1 MPKLTEK
8 KKVLKIIKTC
18 NLYLCFLVVG
28 MNIAVTGP
36 TLLDLKNLVNTDMEH
51 IAFIYTARST
61 GYLIGSLTGGIL
73 FDVLTRKQIVLTIF
87 NFCAALAI
95 LGIPWSRSITVLIV
109 LMTGN
114 GMSLGILDTGG
125 NVCCLNLWGKDSGP
139 FYQALHF
146 TFGLGALIAP
156 LIAAPF
162 LGDYESENLE
172 LDFNN
177 SSTIFDNTTIQN
189 RTQSFFRNSSLETI
203 SDIPHVTYA
212 FIIIGVFALFVT
224 ALFLIVCLIAP
235 IDNQGQT
242 NDETQIRKRKLGFI
256 LLIVFLNVVLVFVET
271 GTEVGFAQMLATYVV
286 KGPLKLTTT
295 TGSYMTSV
303 FWGAFSVARFVSV
316 FVAIKFSCL
325 QMIIFDIIISLIGAL
340 ILLFFGASEVWAV
353 WLGTILLGVG
363 IASFF
368 PSAIGWVERYIT
380 VTNKIASSFAI
391 GGAFGG
397 MVIPYIIS
405 HYIDTIPKVILYVVM
420 MSCVLSTII
429 VFIMWL
435 ILRKMQDKYLK
446 DEGTTNVAFDLK
458 VKE

>member
-1 MPKLTEK
+1 MQ
-8 KKVLKIIKTC
+8 
-18 NLYLCFLVVG
+18 
-28 MNIAVTGP
+28 
-36 TLLDLKNLVNTDMEH
+36 
-51 IAFIYTARST
+51 
-61 GYLIGSLTGGIL
+61 SLPLFSCLGGVL

-87 NFCAALAI
+87 NFCAALTI

-109 LMTGN
+109 LMAGN
-114 GMSLGILDTGG
+114 GLSLGILDTGG

-162 LGDYESENLE
+162 LGDYESETLE
-172 LDFNN
+172 FDLKN
-177 SSTIFDNTTIQN
+177 SSTIFNNTTIQN
-189 RTQSFFRNSSLETI
+189 RNSSLDTI
-203 SDIPHVTYA
+203 SEIPHVTYA
-212 FIIIGVFALFVT
+212 FTIIGGFALFVT
-224 ALFLIVCLIAP
+224 VLFLIVCIIAP

-242 NDETQIRKRKLGFI
+242 TDETQIRKRKLGFI
-256 LLIVFLNVVLVFVET
+256 LLIVLLNVVLVFVET
-271 GTEVGFAQMLATYVV
+271 GTEVGYAQMLATYVV
-286 KGPLKLTTT
+286 KGPLKLTST

-325 QMIIFDIIISLIGAL
+325 QMIIFDVIISLIGAL

-391 GGAFGG
+391 GAAFGG

-405 HYIDTIPKVILYVVM
+405 HYIDTIPKVILYVVT
-420 MSCVLSTII
+420 MSCVMSTVI

-435 ILRKMQDKYLK
+435 ILRKKQDKYLK